1 MFLDVLLQQN
11 NLISSSTY
19 PSPKLHFE
27 GDKSALRP
35 SGLRLGSPALTS
47 RGLLEDDFRRVAE
60 FIHQGEF
67 VLSNNIILKDMVQTF
82 NLPQTLIVYLLLGI
96 ELTLEIQRN
105 MNPKATLKE
114 YKEELAQN
122 EKYQLKIKEIR
133 KEVED
138 FSGKFPMP
146 GLPEL

>member
-1 MFLDVLLQQN
+1 
-11 NLISSSTY
+11 
-19 PSPKLHFE
+19 
-27 GDKSALRP
+27 
-35 SGLRLGSPALTS
+35 
-47 RGLLEDDFRRVAE
+47 
-60 FIHQGEF
+60 
-67 VLSNNIILKDMVQTF
+67 MVQIF
-82 NLPQTLIVYLLLGI
+82 NLHQTLIVYLLLGI

-114 YKEELAQN
+114 FKEELAQN
-122 EKYQLKIKEIR
+122 EKYQLKINEIR

>member
-1 MFLDVLLQQN
+1 M
-11 NLISSSTY
+11 
-19 PSPKLHFE
+19 
-27 GDKSALRP
+27 
-35 SGLRLGSPALTS
+35 
-47 RGLLEDDFRRVAE
+47 
-60 FIHQGEF
+60 
-67 VLSNNIILKDMVQTF
+67 
-82 NLPQTLIVYLLLGI
+82 IVYLPLGI

-114 YKEELAQN
+114 FKEELAQN
-122 EKYQLKIKEIR
+122 EKYQLKINKIR

>member
-1 MFLDVLLQQN
+1 
-11 NLISSSTY
+11 
-19 PSPKLHFE
+19 
-27 GDKSALRP
+27 
-35 SGLRLGSPALTS
+35 
-47 RGLLEDDFRRVAE
+47 
-60 FIHQGEF
+60 
-67 VLSNNIILKDMVQTF
+67 MVQTF

-122 EKYQLKIKEIR
+122 EKYQLKINEIR

>member
-1 MFLDVLLQQN
+1 
-11 NLISSSTY
+11 
-19 PSPKLHFE
+19 
-27 GDKSALRP
+27 
-35 SGLRLGSPALTS
+35 
-47 RGLLEDDFRRVAE
+47 
-60 FIHQGEF
+60 
-67 VLSNNIILKDMVQTF
+67 MVRTF
-82 NLPQTLIVYLLLGI
+82 NLHQTLIVYLLLGI

-114 YKEELAQN
+114 FKEELAQN
-122 EKYQLKIKEIR
+122 EKYQLKINEIR